1 MKGAALFAAFIVA
14 DNSYLGLMDRL
25 YKDIRFFYM
34 SKGHQLGPFDI
45 LRDFAVTTS
54 SPNACGLK
62 IYYNVTKNIYG
73 DDFIVFVDGSEA
85 ALGPLGEDRYP
96 SLTMSVDEEGVAV
109 FRWLERSNVTIIDCV
124 DNLRELVLGAVNV
137 AKGLGYTKFALVD
150 DSCVGSSIYSYKYSL
165 ADMHFVCYGRTLY
178 ESILDV
184 SPQYW
189 SVGNMRKYR
198 DAVSNAVW
206 SDVYRSL
213 AESDEGVNFN
223 FDIADI
229 DVKAPGSCMS
239 VLARVAALDN
249 EASSKFFT
257 SSLMDIQF
265 ATGRQRFHGSIWTI
279 NA

>member
-1 MKGAALFAAFIVA
+1 MRLLLLPIIGFW
-14 DNSYLGLMDRL
+14 GLMDRL
-25 YKDIRFFYM
+25 YKDVRYFYFIN
-34 SKGHQLGPFDI
+34 GHKLGPFDI
-45 LRDFAVTTS
+45 LRDFTVTTVD
-54 SPNACGLK
+54 GLK

-73 DDFIVFVDGSEA
+73 DDFMVFVDGSDA
-85 ALGPLGEDRYP
+85 ALAEDRYP
-96 SLTMSVDEEGVAV
+96 TLTMSVDDEGFAV

-150 DSCVGSSIYSYKYSL
+150 DSCAGSSIYSYKYSL

-184 SPQYW
+184 TPQHW
-189 SVGNMRKYR
+189 SVGNIKEYR
-198 DAVSNAVW
+198 NAVRSATW

-213 AESDEGVNFN
+213 AESEEGVNFI

-265 ATGRQRFHGSIWTI
+265 ATGRQRFHGSIWTL
-279 NA
+279 NV